1 MSLSFGSTVFMIL
14 SLKRRVPSVIELSP
28 AIILRRVDL
37 PQPDGPSI
45 TQKSLSS
52 ISRFIFLIVKFS
64 RPSYFFP
71 ILSKITFI
79 FNSYPLTAP
88 DESPLTNSS
97 CNTKNNS
104 ITGTADKNPPAAKAG
119 WFIFLT
125 SDISVNSPVASV

>member
-1 MSLSFGSTVFMIL
+1 MIL
-14 SLKRRVPSVIELSP
+14 SLNFSVPSVIELSP

-52 ISRFIFLIVKFS
+52 ISRFICLMVKFS

-71 ILSKITFI
+71 TLSNVTLII
-79 FNSYPLTAP
+79 NSYPLTAP
-88 DESPLTNSS
+88 DERPLTNSS
-97 CNTKNNS
+97 CNTRKSS

-119 WFIFLT
+119 
-125 SDISVNSPVASV
+125 